1 MELMKEVYSTL
12 SADPA
17 IISHLAE
24 GARGVWADLTDYS
37 GRRPVIAYSAI
48 SDVPSL
54 FGDDLEIGRRVT
66 IQVSIV
72 TTDGVDSAIVQGVAA
87 AMQRLGWTRE
97 STNRVTDGKDRI
109 TALRFMIWD
118 TEKEGI

>member
-1 MELMKEVYSTL
+1 MELLKEIYSTL
-12 SADPA
+12 STTPA

-24 GARGVWADLTDYS
+24 GANGVWADLTDYS
-37 GRRPVIAYSAI
+37 GRRPVIAYSVI

-54 FGDDLEIGRRVT
+54 FGDDMEIGRRVT
-66 IQVSIV
+66 VQISIV
-72 TTDGVDSAIVQGVAA
+72 TTDGADNA
-87 AMQRLGWTRE
+87 GWMRE

-109 TALRFMIWD
+109 TALRFMILD

>member
-1 MELMKEVYSTL
+1 MELTKEVYSTL

-24 GARGVWADLTDYS
+24 GASGVWADLTDYS
-37 GRRPVIAYSAI
+37 GRRPVIAYSVI

-54 FGDDLEIGRRVT
+54 FGDDLEIGRRIT

-87 AMQRLGWTRE
+87 AMHRLGWTRE

>member
-1 MELMKEVYSTL
+1 MELLKEIYSTL
-12 SADPA
+12 STTPA

-24 GARGVWADLTDYS
+24 GANGVWADLTDYS
-37 GRRPVIAYSAI
+37 GRRPVISYSVI

-54 FGDDLEIGRRVT
+54 FGDDMEIGRRVT
-66 IQVSIV
+66 VQISIV
-72 TTDGVDSAIVQGVAA
+72 TTDGADNAIVKGVNA
-87 AMQRLGWTRE
+87 AMQRIGWMRE

-109 TALRFMIWD
+109 TALRFMILD